1 MRVVPVPVLM
11 DNYAYL
17 VIDEGSREAAVVD
30 PSEAGPVLDAAKREN
45 VRLRSIWNT
54 HHHWDHVGG
63 NRDLLV
69 ALPGLTVRGYAEDH
83 ARIPGITD
91 PVEDGGEFRF
101 GGLHVR
107 VIFIPAHTS
116 GHVAYH
122 LPEERAVFTGDTLFA
137 GGCGRLFEGDAAMM
151 VRSLGR
157 LTALPPETRVYCGHE
172 YTVKNL
178 EFALTLE
185 PGNEILRR
193 KYERVKRMRE
203 AGEPTVPSTI
213 GEELETNP
221 FLRSASEELRRSVL
235 GKFPGTP
242 DEPVAVFART
252 RELKDSF

>member
-1 MRVVPVPVLM
+1 MRVVPVPVLL

-30 PSEAGPVLDAAKREN
+30 PSEADPVLEAAKREN
-45 VRLRSIWNT
+45 VKLRAIWNT

-69 ALPGLTVRGYAEDH
+69 ALPDLGVRGYAGDQS
-83 ARIPGITD
+83 RIPGITD

-101 GGLHVR
+101 GSLRVR

-122 LPEERAVFTGDTLFA
+122 LPDEKAVFTGDTLFA

-157 LTALPPETRVYCGHE
+157 LTGLPPDTRVYCGHE

-185 PGNEILRR
+185 PGNAALRG
-193 KYERVKRMRE
+193 KYERVRRMRE

-221 FLRSASEELRRSVL
+221 FLRPASEELQRSIL

-242 DEPVAVFART
+242 ADPVAVFART
-252 RELKDSF
+252 RELKDDF